1 MVRTIVVSVGLLMT
15 IATGAGA
22 EGAKEIRVG
31 GGGASC
37 KAFFGAIHDMFE
49 AETGQR
55 MVVTPTTPV
64 QGLIELNAG
73 QLDLVASQLPFA
85 AMIKGAAKSG
95 VIIDAGLFTVRKIG
109 TSKVMVFVNKSNTI
123 TALSKKQLQDI
134 FTGKVRNWKQVGG
147 ENREIVVVWGLAT
160 PGQNELFTR
169 QILDRKAVTES
180 AMEVFDYG
188 DIRDAIAKT
197 PGAIGIDPQ
206 GFATSSLRVPKALE
220 VDSEVIVLTKGQ
232 PTPDVDRLLKYLKEY
247 SW

>member
-1 MVRTIVVSVGLLMT
+1 MRAIIVSICLLLG
-15 IATGAGA
+15 ICTGVGA
-22 EGAKEIRVG
+22 ETAREIRVG

-37 KAFFGAIHDMFE
+37 KAFFGAIHDVFE
-49 AETGQR
+49 AETGLR

-64 QGLIELNAG
+64 QGLIELNNG
-73 QLDLVASQLPFA
+73 QLDVVASPLPLA
-85 AMIKGAAKSG
+85 SMIKGAARNG
-95 VIIDAGLFTVRKIG
+95 IIIDAGLFAVRKIG
-109 TSKVMVFVNKSNTI
+109 ASKVKVFVNKSNNIASLT
-123 TALSKKQLQDI
+123 KKQLQDI
-134 FTGKVRNWKQVGG
+134 FSGKVRNWKQVGG

-169 QILDRKAVTES
+169 QLLDGKAVTPS

-206 GFATSSLRVPKALE
+206 GFATSSLRTPKAPE
-220 VDSEVIVLTKGQ
+220 VESEVIVITKGQ
-232 PTPDVDRLLKYLKEY
+232 PTADVDRLLKYIKEY